1 MRPSA
6 GTYWYTAV
14 SQDAV
19 VAVMAESHAQ
29 RPPPPLFKPE
39 NFGISGKAIVAWHI
53 DSQSGLAQ
61 VPMGESPFPSGMVH
75 EMAVTPRYLVLPLPP
90 VSLNF
95 GAPVA
100 EGPRRFALKAGEP
113 LRVLVMKKDHITRQ
127 RAFELPPEMVF
138 HVGNAHETAD
148 GQVVLSYVGAPDAW
162 LLDQAAV
169 ALMAARPLKAGSVQ
183 LRTVTLDMKT
193 GRARQLASAGEVECP
208 RLDPRR
214 IGAPAR

>member
-19 VAVMAESHAQ
+19 VAVMGESHAQ

-61 VPMGESPFPSGMVH
+61 V
-75 EMAVTPRYLVLPLPP
+75 
-90 VSLNF
+90 
-95 GAPVA
+95 
-100 EGPRRFALKAGEP
+100 
-113 LRVLVMKKDHITRQ
+113 LVMKKDDITRQ
-127 RAFELPPEMVF
+127 RAFELPPKMVF
-138 HVGNAHETAD
+138 HVGNAHETTD
-148 GQVVLSYVGAPDAW
+148 GQVVLSYVGAPDA
-162 LLDQAAV
+162 LFLDQAAV

-183 LRTVTLDMKT
+183 LRAVTLDMKT
-193 GRARQLASAGEVECP
+193 GRARQLASAGEVELP

-214 IGAPAR
+214 IGAPVRRCAACPWLHFDARRQSTVLNLLDAAHVEDGSGGAGGAA

>member
-19 VAVMAESHAQ
+19 VAVMGESHAQ

-61 VPMGESPFPSGMVH
+61 V
-75 EMAVTPRYLVLPLPP
+75 
-90 VSLNF
+90 
-95 GAPVA
+95 
-100 EGPRRFALKAGEP
+100 
-113 LRVLVMKKDHITRQ
+113 LVMKKDDSTRQ

-162 LLDQAAV
+162 FLDQAAV

-183 LRTVTLDMKT
+183 LGTVTLDMKT
-193 GRARQLASAGEVECP
+193 GRARQLASAGEVELP

-214 IGAPAR
+214 IGAPARRCPGCPWLHRGKTAWTARQACCTACGWWTCTTPAAPFRVR